1 MKKPVI
7 ITILI
12 LFVFTAVFF
21 LVKDNV
27 LCNKPDETVRPVVNE
42 NTNSINMNTPLD
54 SLDPVEQQLSPEE
67 LHFDAI
73 LVDTHNDFV
82 WQMYYRKA
90 NFGKDNPGTQSDLP
104 KFRKG
109 GLDVQV
115 FSDWIPMS
123 KLRNSY
129 SFAVDQIDRLHS
141 LERNYPDDIEF
152 ADKYDDIIRIVG
164 EGKICGL
171 IGIEGGTAV
180 ENDLDN
186 VNRFFDMGVRYIGLT
201 WNNSN
206 LIASSAKDEVERG
219 IQGGLTDFGV
229 QVVKRMDEVGMIIDI
244 SHLGEASFWDVIET
258 SKNPI
263 IASHSNVYS
272 INPHYR
278 NLSDEQIKAIAKSGG
293 VVQVSFHNSFL
304 GGSSL
309 QLIFDHIDYIKNLV
323 GADYVGIGSDFDGG
337 INPPA
342 ELSDVTMYPELT
354 KKMIAEGYSQE
365 EVRKILG
372 LNFLRVFKQVCG

>member
-7 ITILI
+7 ITFII
-12 LFVFTAVFF
+12 LFVFSAIFF
-21 LVKDNV
+21 LVKDTV
-27 LCNKPDETVRPVVNE
+27 LCNKPEKTDETDITKNKDIS
-42 NTNSINMNTPLD
+42 NNMNQVSD
-54 SLDPVEQQLSPEE
+54 SIQELSPEE
-67 LHFDAI
+67 LHYDAI

-90 NFGKDNPGTQSDLP
+90 KFGKDNPGTQSDLP
-104 KFRKG
+104 KFREG

-115 FSDWIPMS
+115 FSAWIPMS
-123 KLRNSY
+123 KLRSSY
-129 SFAVDQIDRLHS
+129 SFTVDQIERLHS
-141 LERNYPDDIEF
+141 LERDYPEDIEF
-152 ADKYDDIIRIVG
+152 GNKHDDIIRIVS

-206 LIASSAKDEVERG
+206 LIASSARDEVERG

-229 QVVKRMDEVGMIIDI
+229 QVVQRMDEVGMIIDI

-278 NLSDEQIKAIAKSGG
+278 NLTDEQIKAIAKSGG

-323 GADYVGIGSDFDGG
+323 GVDYVGIGSDFDGG

-342 ELSDVTMYPELT
+342 ELSDVTMYPALT
-354 KKMIAEGYSQE
+354 KKMLAEGYTQD

-372 LNFLRVFKQVCG
+372 LNFLRVYKQVCG